1 MRTLKGKVTMDL
13 SEYNYL
19 LQEAIKYRDL
29 VYIEQV
35 YEDSIDVKVDIASI
49 KDEIVKMAKE
59 KYPEVVIKESAF
71 DRGWNTPSANIGT
84 LPVEDEEIV
93 ED

>member
-1 MRTLKGKVTMDL
+1 MKELKGKVTMDL

-19 LQEAIKYRDL
+19 LQEAIKYREL
-29 VYIEQV
+29 FYIDQT
-35 YEDSIDVKVDIASI
+35 YGDSIDVKVDIASI

-59 KYPEVVIKESAF
+59 KYPEVVIGEDAF
-71 DRGWNTPSANIGT
+71 EERWNMPRATIGKV
-84 LPVEDEEIV
+84 PVEEEEIV